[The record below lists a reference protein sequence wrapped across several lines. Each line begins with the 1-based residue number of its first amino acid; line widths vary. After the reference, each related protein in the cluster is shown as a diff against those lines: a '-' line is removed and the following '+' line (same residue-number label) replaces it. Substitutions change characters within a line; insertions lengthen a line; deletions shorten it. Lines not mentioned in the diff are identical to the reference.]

1 MEVSETT
8 ERKTENK
15 YQDEQRFLG
24 KECTKIHAHPFIL
37 KKVYSQQVG
46 FYFWVDS
53 VFQVSKAKRELKFSQ
68 Q

>member
-24 KECTKIHAHPFIL
+24 KECTKIHAHPFI
-37 KKVYSQQVG
+37 
-46 FYFWVDS
+46 
-53 VFQVSKAKRELKFSQ
+53 
-68 Q
+68 

>member
-24 KECTKIHAHPFIL
+24 KECTKIHLRFMLIL
-37 KKVYSQQVG
+37 LFKK
-46 FYFWVDS
+46 S
-53 VFQVSKAKRELKFSQ
+53 VFSTSRLLLLGGLCLSSE
-68 Q
+68 